1 MIRFTPLAMIA
12 CVPHLNTEHPVEP
25 VGEWTAPE
33 NSWATSPPPAGLEGE
48 GFDVGDIVVDVR
60 LPDQFDD
67 EVSVW
72 QFFGHLVVLDVSTM
86 WCAPCR
92 ELAET
97 TQHTVDTYG
106 DALQYVTVLQ
116 EDPDGDPPTT
126 EDLGSWAN
134 VYGLSTPV
142 LGDGT
147 APAVGPCDAFGR
159 LILLHDPDGA
169 DAWDGTM
176 RLVAFIQAFVFCIL
190 SASYIGAAIEEHH
203 EHH

>member
-147 APAVGPCDAFGR
+147 YEGTGAAIDNGQYPALLLIDTELHVVERINPPTDAQ
-159 LILLHDPDGA
+159 
-169 DAWDGTM
+169 
-176 RLVAFIQAFVFCIL
+176 LV
-190 SASYIGAAIEEHH
+190 AAIEEHL
-203 EHH
+203 